1 MLSRLHRILTGLLAL
16 WILAANLRAQD
27 YRVSVYFDAGY
38 GEIPA
43 VASSN
48 GTAQNG
54 YKVEIGSF
62 ISSNQSTVQALGYN
76 RGWVA
81 NQFTPLSNTGN
92 TTTFQ
97 AYGQNGSFSPDQPF
111 LTTNTTF
118 QGKQLWVLFSNN
130 SSLQNAT
137 QFGLMTSNGSNWTMP
152 SGNGTTHVREMF
164 SDEITATAFGYYT
177 GTSAADTLRAG
188 VAPTGFLYWDSNGGS
203 GLGGS
208 GTWSADVADT
218 EWATIASGESGDGSF
233 AWGTTVEAAY
243 NAGAGL
249 TASFNGTAGT
259 VTVNGTVTTHAGLR
273 FESSNY
279 TLTSGTVALAGANAT
294 ANTINAT
301 TGNTTIHSVLDGNEG
316 LVKSGSGNLTLGGNN
331 TLAGTV
337 TIEEGRLTANATGAL
352 GQADEVVVETGGSLL
367 IAASHSVSG
376 NLTLDGGKLEISGNG
391 TTNTFGTLTLS
402 ANSVIDLGEL
412 TGARS
417 LIFAASEW
425 IAWTGTLSIWNWNGT
440 NLYGTSYGPG
450 DRQIFFG
457 SNSTSLTSSQLE
469 KISFYSDSGSSFIGN
484 AFIKSTGEISVVP
497 EPGAIVTVILILAGL
512 AVSQLRHRRPPAR
525 RI

>member
-1 MLSRLHRILTGLLAL
+1 M
-16 WILAANLRAQD
+16 
-27 YRVSVYFDAGY
+27 
-38 GEIPA
+38 
-43 VASSN
+43 
-48 GTAQNG
+48 
-54 YKVEIGSF
+54 
-62 ISSNQSTVQALGYN
+62 
-76 RGWVA
+76 
-81 NQFTPLSNTGN
+81 
-92 TTTFQ
+92 
-97 AYGQNGSFSPDQPF
+97 
-111 LTTNTTF
+111 
-118 QGKQLWVLFSNN
+118 
-130 SSLQNAT
+130 
-137 QFGLMTSNGSNWTMP
+137 
-152 SGNGTTHVREMF
+152 
-164 SDEITATAFGYYT
+164 
-177 GTSAADTLRAG
+177 
-188 VAPTGFLYWDSNGGS
+188 
-203 GLGGS
+203 
-208 GTWSADVADT
+208 
-218 EWATIASGESGDGSF
+218 
-233 AWGTTVEAAY
+233 
-243 NAGAGL
+243 
-249 TASFNGTAGT
+249 
-259 VTVNGTVTTHAGLR
+259 
-273 FESSNY
+273 
-279 TLTSGTVALAGANAT
+279 
-294 ANTINAT
+294 
-301 TGNTTIHSVLDGNEG
+301 LDGNEG

-512 AVSQLRHRRPPAR
+512 AVSQLRHRQPPAR